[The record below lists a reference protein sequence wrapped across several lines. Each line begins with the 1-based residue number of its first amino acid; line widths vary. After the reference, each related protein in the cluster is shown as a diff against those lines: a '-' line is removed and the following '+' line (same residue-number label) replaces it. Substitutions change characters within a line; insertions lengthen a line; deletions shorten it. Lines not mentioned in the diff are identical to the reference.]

1 MTNDIAIIES
11 CYADGMEAYRK
22 GNYSEAL
29 AFFRACIDHYET
41 GDFSIYDE
49 VVSDTAQ
56 CARNRFNEIAGYS
69 YDDDELSYGK

>member
-41 GDFSIYDE
+41 ADFSSYDE
-49 VVSDTAQ
+49 GVSDTAQ

>member
-41 GDFSIYDE
+41 ADFSIYDE
-49 VVSDTAQ
+49 GVSDTAQ

-69 YDDDELSYGK
+69 YDDDESSYGK

>member
-29 AFFRACIDHYET
+29 AFFRACIDQYET
-41 GDFSIYDE
+41 ADFSIYDE
-49 VVSDTAQ
+49 GVSDTAQ

>member
-11 CYADGMEAYRK
+11 SYSDGMEAYRK

-29 AFFRACIDHYET
+29 AFFRACIDDYET
-41 GDFSIYDE
+41 ADFSIHDE
-49 VVSDTAQ
+49 GVSDTAQ
-56 CARNRFNEIAGYS
+56 SARNRFNEIAGYS

>member
-1 MTNDIAIIES
+1 MTNDISIIES

-22 GNYSEAL
+22 GNYSGAL

-41 GDFSIYDE
+41 ADFSSYDE
-49 VVSDTAQ
+49 GVSDTAQ

>member
-41 GDFSIYDE
+41 ADFSIYDE
-49 VVSDTAQ
+49 GVSDIAQ